1 MKLKQGDTLSQP
13 VYDVSKAG
21 SLAFKVTIMPSIREI
36 EGDVIV
42 RVDAGPDSQLWEE
55 NYAMMIITVDPVPI
69 DEPIRPTEEIIAINP
84 VFYKIN
90 YIKLNIEN
98 ETNNEIDI
106 EIKPEFKGK
115 QE

>member
-1 MKLKQGDTLSQP
+1 
-13 VYDVSKAG
+13 
-21 SLAFKVTIMPSIREI
+21 
-36 EGDVIV
+36 
-42 RVDAGPDSQLWEE
+42 
-55 NYAMMIITVDPVPI
+55 MMIITVDTVPKNK
-69 DEPIRPTEEIIAINP
+69 PIKPTEEIISINP

-98 ETNNEIDI
+98 ETNNETDI